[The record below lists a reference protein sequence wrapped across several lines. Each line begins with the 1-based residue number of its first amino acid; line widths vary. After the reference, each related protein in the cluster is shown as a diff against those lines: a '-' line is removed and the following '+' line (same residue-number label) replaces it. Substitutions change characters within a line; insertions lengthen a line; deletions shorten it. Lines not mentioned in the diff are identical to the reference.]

1 MNSEP
6 TFNYV
11 QNVFT
16 LNMFSNFASAKKA
29 PVPQLQT
36 DLTQILAALLNNT
49 DVQKLIG
56 TWKVVWGPV
65 VGSYGIDIKREAAS
79 NAMYV
84 AVNQDG
90 QYVVAV
96 SATNPTSLYGWFVED
111 FDVKNMVLWSGVL
124 AGNLKDPG
132 AARISQGSSDGLN
145 HLLGMVDPGGV
156 TLMTFLQ
163 NTFSSTTDTV
173 QLAVSGHSLGG
184 ALSAVL
190 ALYINQTISI
200 WNPAGTVIVSA
211 EPTAGAS
218 PGNKAFSDYHNK
230 TMGARTLRF
239 WNSLDPV
246 PHGWEPDM
254 IEQVPLLYYPYFKPG
269 ALLKGL
275 IVLVV
280 AQSLEG
286 TAPYP
291 EGGLYTQLQPQT
303 PPLQGQVAITQ
314 TRNLYAAEV
323 LEFFL
328 DFEASSILKKL
339 GVNSIVS
346 ALIVDAL
353 YLILKEFAGQDTL
366 DVLMAE
372 IRAKLQKIIG
382 HEPFFE
388 KFLLLLET
396 LLNEV
401 ENIMVFLIQLVFQHV
416 TTYTDL
422 MGTSAMHPLS
432 QSIINNMVT
441 GGKLDADYLNVLDKL
456 TDPKRALKLAAPKV
470 GEKLLTL
477 LTDDFIKKAG
487 LKLL

>member
-56 TWKVVWGPV
+56 SWKVVWGPV

-132 AARISQGSSDGLN
+132 AARISQRSSDGLN

-200 WNPAGTVIVSA
+200 W
-211 EPTAGAS
+211 
-218 PGNKAFSDYHNK
+218 
-230 TMGARTLRF
+230 
-239 WNSLDPV
+239 
-246 PHGWEPDM
+246 
-254 IEQVPLLYYPYFKPG
+254 
-269 ALLKGL
+269 
-275 IVLVV
+275 
-280 AQSLEG
+280 
-286 TAPYP
+286 
-291 EGGLYTQLQPQT
+291 
-303 PPLQGQVAITQ
+303 
-314 TRNLYAAEV
+314 
-323 LEFFL
+323 
-328 DFEASSILKKL
+328 
-339 GVNSIVS
+339 
-346 ALIVDAL
+346 
-353 YLILKEFAGQDTL
+353 
-366 DVLMAE
+366 
-372 IRAKLQKIIG
+372 
-382 HEPFFE
+382 
-388 KFLLLLET
+388 
-396 LLNEV
+396 
-401 ENIMVFLIQLVFQHV
+401 
-416 TTYTDL
+416 
-422 MGTSAMHPLS
+422 
-432 QSIINNMVT
+432 
-441 GGKLDADYLNVLDKL
+441 
-456 TDPKRALKLAAPKV
+456 
-470 GEKLLTL
+470 
-477 LTDDFIKKAG
+477 
-487 LKLL
+487 